1 MKQPDDLWWQL
12 ESERLDQSW
21 KQRPYQH
28 QPTKI
33 GLTRAEQRMFFDAGR
48 YAAGARDNRAKAA
61 NRRAREFAG
70 QNVA

>member
-1 MKQPDDLWWQL
+1 MKNSNELWWAL
-12 ESERLDQSW
+12 EAERMDMSY

-28 QPTKI
+28 QPTKV

-70 QNVA
+70 QVSD